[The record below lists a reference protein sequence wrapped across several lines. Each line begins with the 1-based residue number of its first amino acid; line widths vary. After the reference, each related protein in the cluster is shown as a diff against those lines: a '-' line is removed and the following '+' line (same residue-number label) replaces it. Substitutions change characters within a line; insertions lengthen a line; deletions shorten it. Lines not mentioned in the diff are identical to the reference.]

1 MADVEAPPQGQQV
14 LPELAHGDCVFD
26 CDHPWDHVRGG
37 IIGDRQGVLRIWL
50 PGRTAEELLGP
61 GLDVPVSEYSG
72 QIKINALIG
81 NLGGRRLPFDRRPYF
96 AIKSATLDV
105 LRDADG
111 RRLPLDELTSRLK
124 ENSGLAHD
132 LIEDALRM
140 MIAEG
145 SGGATINKGGV
156 VLYSLSSM
164 VSEHFSRIDYLATF
178 AEELLIKSRRVDLLI
193 QHTGTVGSYR
203 EEMLRAL
210 LRQIVPRRYEVSTGF
225 IEYCPRQLDILVWDA
240 AEFVPLFREGD
251 VVVVPR
257 AAVRGVIEV
266 KTTLNTNALDEAM
279 EILWDTFR
287 TSQTAV
293 PVFKGIFA
301 YEADYA
307 SDAAVADRMRHFYRS
322 TDPDKIRER
331 EHWYMY
337 AGVNMVCVPRKL
349 FVRET
354 YKIPEDESLFPQPV
368 LSGVVSN
375 WPGDTKTAFF
385 LGGLLSHL
393 DLSSMA
399 KSDAIRLFNP
409 LLNTMDLNDLGPIYE
424 NPWRPRSGL
433 PGMEALFD
441 PDGARTYV
449 QRVQDFRQGKIGK
462 DDITN
467 GLSRQLNRTPPL
479 NDEPAGSGSKG
490 ATSDGAPAEGPP
502 PENEP

>member
-1 MADVEAPPQGQQV
+1 MADEAPQEGQQA

-26 CDHPWDHVRGG
+26 PDHPWDSIRGG
-37 IIGDRQGVLRIWL
+37 IIGYRQGGLRIWL

-61 GLDVPVSEYSG
+61 PYDVPVSEYPG

-81 NLGGRRLPFDRRPYF
+81 NLGGRRLPFDRRPYS

-111 RRLPLDELTSRLK
+111 RRLPLDELTRRLR
-124 ENSGLAHD
+124 ENPNLAHD

-145 SGGATINKGGV
+145 SGDATINKGGV

-164 VSEHFSRIDYLATF
+164 VSELFSRIDYLATF

-225 IEYCPRQLDILVWDA
+225 IESCPRQLDIIVWDA

-257 AAVRGVIEV
+257 SAVRGVIEV

-287 TSQTAV
+287 TSQTAI

-301 YEADYA
+301 YEADYV

-354 YKIPEDESLFPQPV
+354 YKIPEDESLFPQPT
-368 LSGVVSN
+368 LSGVVSG

-393 DLSSMA
+393 DLSSVS
-399 KSDAIRLFNP
+399 KSDAIRIFEP

-424 NPWRPRSGL
+424 NSWRPRSAL
-433 PGMEALFD
+433 TGMEALLD

-449 QRVQDFRQGKIGK
+449 QRIQDFRQGKIGG
-462 DDITN
+462 DDIAT
-467 GLSRQLNRTPPL
+467 GLSRELNRTPRL
-479 NDEPAGSGSKG
+479 NEGPAEVGPKG
-490 ATSDGAPAEGPP
+490 TTAEGAPAEGPP
-502 PENEP
+502 PESEA